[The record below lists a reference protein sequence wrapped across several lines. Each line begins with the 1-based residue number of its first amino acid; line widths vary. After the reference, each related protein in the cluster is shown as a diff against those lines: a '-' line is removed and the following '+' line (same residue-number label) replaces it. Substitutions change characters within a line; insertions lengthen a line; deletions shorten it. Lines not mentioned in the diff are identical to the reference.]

1 MKDTQDLEEE
11 GVQKSARIR
20 YGVKRLRLE
29 TFRNYELVDVV
40 LDPGFNILVGSNAQ
54 GKTNLLESLYA
65 LATTRL
71 LRGMRDYEAIR
82 EGAPSARIE
91 AELIDTGTLLGL
103 NYVRGGRKR
112 AILNGMPLPRAADI
126 MGRLPSVCSSLADMP
141 IVAGEP
147 SERRMFIDL
156 ELSQL
161 EPAYLRHLA
170 HYKRALEQRNALLKS
185 AQEGYRDPEAF
196 IPWEKHLGAHGA
208 ALRAIRTRFVSA
220 LAPLA
225 LEVHRFL
232 GSGETLDIRYSP
244 RDAAMTESEVL
255 SALDQSRG
263 QDIARGTTTIGPHR
277 DDLSIEIEGRE
288 ARIYGSQGQQRT
300 AVLALRMATLQ
311 YGSEAL
317 GSPPLLLLDDIL
329 SDLDEGRRS
338 RLVDWISSHA
348 GQAVLTCTET
358 DSIGEAI
365 MGRATIFDVKQGT
378 LARR

>member
-1 MKDTQDLEEE
+1 MENAGL
-11 GVQKSARIR
+11 RIR
-20 YGVKRLRLE
+20 HGVRRLRLE
-29 TFRNYELVDVV
+29 SFRNYQCADIE
-40 LDPGFNILVGSNAQ
+40 LDPGFNILVGPNAQ
-54 GKTNLLESLYA
+54 GKTNLLEALYA

-71 LRGMRDYEAIR
+71 LRGMRDSEAIR
-82 EGAPSARIE
+82 EGDPSARIE

-103 NYVRGGRKR
+103 NYVRGGRKK
-112 AILNGMPLPRAADI
+112 ATLNGMPLTRAADI

-161 EPAYLRHLA
+161 EAAYLRHLA

-185 AQEGYRDPEAF
+185 AQDGFRDPEAF

-208 ALRAIRTRFVSA
+208 SLRAIRMRFVSA

-225 LEVHRFL
+225 FDVHGHLGNGEVL
-232 GSGETLDIRYSP
+232 AIRYAP
-244 RDAAMTESEVL
+244 RDPSMTEQEL
-255 SALDQSRG
+255 LNALEASRG

-277 DDLSIEIEGRE
+277 DDMTIEIDGKE
-288 ARIYGSQGQQRT
+288 ARLFGSQGQQRT
-300 AVLALRMATLQ
+300 AVLSLRMATLQ
-311 YGSEAL
+311 YGSETL

-338 RLVDWISSHA
+338 RLVEWISEHC

-365 MGRATIFDVKQGT
+365 MGRATVFAVSGGT